1 MKKAILAVVM
11 MAVLTGCGDVA
22 ENFIPEAGLE
32 VDVDSIAVIPR
43 PVKMEITGGAF
54 VLRANTK
61 ILVSK
66 ETESVG
72 NYLAELL
79 GPATGYDLK
88 VKKVS
93 KAKCRPNSIL
103 RVGGDADTLGAE
115 GYKLKVHD
123 NRVCISGATEQGVFY
138 GVQTL
143 RQLLPVEIFQQKRVA
158 NVQWLIPQV
167 SIEDEPRYKWRG
179 MHLDVCRHFFD
190 KEFVKKYIDLL
201 AMHKMNTFHWHLTE
215 DQGWRIE
222 IKKYPGLTEIGSV
235 RAGEYGSKYPDG
247 ETYGG
252 FYTQDEVREVVAYA
266 AERFITVVPE
276 IEMPGHAV
284 AALTAYPEFSCTG
297 GPFTVREQ
305 WGVSKDIYCAG
316 NEDTFK
322 FLEDIVSEVVDLFP
336 GEYFHIGGD
345 EAPKDRWSK
354 CAKCQARIESENLK
368 DEHGLQSYF
377 IKRME
382 KFLATKNKRLIGWDE
397 ILEGGLAPN
406 ATVMSWRG
414 MAGGIAAA
422 KQGHDVVMSP
432 MSHCYYDFYQA
443 PAALEPKA
451 IGGYVPLEKVYSYNP
466 TPDSLTE
473 QEARHIMGAQGN
485 VWTEYIPTTEHVEYM
500 SYPRACALSEVVW
513 SPKLPKDYDEFFK
526 RLQQHVKRLDGLDV
540 HYRGLDAVKVAV
552 GGWKSGQTSE
562 QFATM
567 EWDITDALDGAGSY
581 AITFA
586 YSGGS
591 HRLDINE
598 AEILADGESV
608 AKDAHPGTT
617 GGRNEGNT
625 YTVTIESFDKTAKY
639 TLRANVRSDG
649 GTDSNGSIYISKKKP

>member
-1 MKKAILAVVM
+1 MKKAILAVIM
-11 MAVLTGCGDVA
+11 MAALVGCSDMAQRSVPEGGQEGD
-22 ENFIPEAGLE
+22 L
-32 VDVDSIAVIPR
+32 DSIAVIPR

-61 ILVSK
+61 ILVTK
-66 ETESVG
+66 ETEGVG

-93 KAKCRPNSIL
+93 KAKCRPNSIDL
-103 RVGGDADTLGAE
+103 RVGGDLDVMGAE

-138 GVQTL
+138 GIQTL
-143 RQLLPVEIFQQKRVA
+143 RQLLPVEIFQQKTVS

-167 SIEDEPRYKWRG
+167 TIEDEPRYKWRG

-252 FYTQDEVREVVAYA
+252 YYTQDEVREVVAYA

-354 CAKCQARIESENLK
+354 CAKCQARIKSENLK

-382 KFLATKNKRLIGWDE
+382 NFLATKNKRLIGWDE

-432 MSHCYYDFYQA
+432 MSHCYYDFYQG

-451 IGGYVPLEKVYSYNP
+451 IGGYVPLDRVYSYDP

-485 VWTEYIPTTEHVEYM
+485 VWTEYMATTEHVEYM

-513 SPKLPKDYDEFFK
+513 SPKSPKDYKEFFK

-540 HYRGLDAVKVAV
+540 HYRALDVVKVAV

-562 QFATM
+562 QFGPM
-567 EWDITDALDGAGSY
+567 EWDVTDALDGAGSY
-581 AITFA
+581 EITFA
-586 YSGGS
+586 YSGGA
-591 HRLDINE
+591 HRLDISDV
-598 AEILADGESV
+598 EILADGESV

-649 GTDSNGSIYISKKKP
+649 GSDSNGSIYILQKK